1 MRNFARKRFSDFTIH
16 YKKRRRRRAVTT
28 VASAADVNNSVITDV
43 DDTDNVNVNTEAIVT
58 NLTEFKNNSKNARQ
72 FMDDNLNWHDEK
84 VLSMTKVNDFFRRNK
99 MSLSI
104 DTYETCDQTAKNT
117 CNSVF
122 KLAVEHFFWPSKS
135 RSAAA
140 ISMNVLILDSG
151 RFKTSKALEKAADGG
166 GPGIHRMAIYIPN
179 PFLFPTRPIVHAKRS
194 SRPNGPGGPNVTST
208 KRVIT
213 NCSMGMFLHKLTNLH
228 SEDLAA
234 YGSLKFKGI
243 WLDYCC
249 SLLGNSWSKPKDD
262 IIVLFKNGLFDIGA
276 TSSNSSTATTTYAV
290 LATTLCS
297 RNARECDSWISEKI
311 SNKLSAM
318 QFIQETAAQHG
329 YIALCKHEYVY
340 KTMFFQ
346 LYYIYRQ
353 TLVGAGAR
361 ASDAMDVSSD

>member
-1 MRNFARKRFSDFTIH
+1 MRIARKRFSDFTIH
-16 YKKRRRRRAVTT
+16 YKKRRRRRDNTT
-28 VASAADVNNSVITDV
+28 VVVAATVTDTNAGEI
-43 DDTDNVNVNTEAIVT
+43 DTTVNTVVT
-58 NLTEFKNNSKNARQ
+58 KLTEFKTNIKMARQ

-84 VLSMTKVNDFFRRNK
+84 TLSMSKINDFFRRNK
-99 MSLSI
+99 MSLSV

-122 KLAVEHFFWPSKS
+122 KLAVEQFFWPTRS
-135 RSAAA
+135 RSTTS
-140 ISMNVLILDSG
+140 INVLILDSG
-151 RFKTSKALEKAADGG
+151 RFKTSKALEKAADNG
-166 GPGIHRMAIYIPN
+166 GPGTHRMAIYIPN
-179 PFLFPTRPIVHAKRS
+179 PFLFPTRPVVHAKRS
-194 SRPNGPGGPNVTST
+194 NRPNGITST

-228 SEDLAA
+228 SEDLET
-234 YGSLKFKGI
+234 YQSLKFRGI

-262 IIVLFKNGLFDIGA
+262 IGILFKNGLFDIGDTGSTNSTSAATAA
-276 TSSNSSTATTTYAV
+276 TSTYAV

-297 RNARECDSWISEKI
+297 RNARQSDSWISEKI

-318 QFIQETAAQHG
+318 QFIQETAAQYG

-346 LYYIYRQ
+346 LFYIYRQ
-353 TLVGAGAR
+353 TLVGLGGGVGVS
-361 ASDAMDVSSD
+361 SDTSTSSNAMDVSD

>member
-1 MRNFARKRFSDFTIH
+1 MIIARKRFTDFTIH
-16 YKKRRRRRAVTT
+16 YKKRRRRRDNTT
-28 VASAADVNNSVITDV
+28 VVVAATVTDTNAGEI
-43 DDTDNVNVNTEAIVT
+43 DTTVNTVVT
-58 NLTEFKNNSKNARQ
+58 KLTEFKTNIKMARQ

-84 VLSMTKVNDFFRRNK
+84 TLSMSKVNDFFRRNK
-99 MSLSI
+99 MSLPV
-104 DTYETCDQTAKNT
+104 DTYETCDQIAKNT

-122 KLAVEHFFWPSKS
+122 KLAVEQFFWPTRS
-135 RSAAA
+135 RSTTS
-140 ISMNVLILDSG
+140 INVLILDSG
-151 RFKTSKALEKAADGG
+151 RFKTSKALEKAADNG
-166 GPGIHRMAIYIPN
+166 GPGTHRMAIYIPN
-179 PFLFPTRPIVHAKRS
+179 PFLFPTRPVVHAKRS
-194 SRPNGPGGPNVTST
+194 NRPNGITST

-228 SEDLAA
+228 SEDLET
-234 YGSLKFKGI
+234 YQSLKFRGI

-262 IIVLFKNGLFDIGA
+262 ITVLFKNGLFDISVNAGA
-276 TSSNSSTATTTYAV
+276 ADAGNTSTIGTAGTTYAI

-297 RNARECDSWISEKI
+297 RNARQCDSWISEKI

-346 LYYIYRQ
+346 LFYIYRQ
-353 TLVGAGAR
+353 TSIGVSIG
-361 ASDAMDVSSD
+361 SSSAMDVSD